1 MANAV
6 LDGTDAVML
15 SDETAVGVDPVRACR
30 AMLRIIEATE
40 EAYPH
45 QKETPIDGMN
55 DELRDLVVFS
65 QAAVRTAR
73 ECGARAIV
81 TWSRGGIAARLLS
94 RQRPEV
100 PIVAPS
106 RYEDTWRR
114 LALPYAVRPVLCPRG
129 RMSQAQLER
138 ELGPL
143 DGAEPAAHGR
153 PQRRRGAA
161 RAVDEARARGR
172 HRRVERR
179 PARVTSAGT
188 RECTP
193 SRAQSERDGRSAK
206 LGSGAASESSMMPR
220 RLRS

>member
-1 MANAV
+1 V

-45 QKETPIDGMN
+45 QKETPLDGMN

-143 DGAEPAAHGR
+143 DGAGLLLMVGHNAG
-153 PQRRRGAA
+153 
-161 RAVDEARARGR
+161 EAR
-172 HRRVERR
+172 RV
-179 PARVTSAGT
+179 PWMKLVRVSDTEEWSVDP
-188 RECTP
+188 RE
-193 SRAQSERDGRSAK
+193 
-206 LGSGAASESSMMPR
+206 
-220 RLRS
+220 